1 MDRHDYQKLRFSVQ
15 QELQASLGL
24 PYAETDEITNNVMR
38 LFLQTVS
45 ASEVKRQTIAR
56 QFKEFKRSPEISA
69 PSWAF
74 KNPGLSSRIPTLK
87 EAL

>member
-15 QELQASLGL
+15 QEIQASLDL
-24 PYAETDEITNNVMR
+24 SQVETDELTNNVMR

-45 ASEVKRQTIAR
+45 ASEVKRQTITQ
-56 QFKEFKRSPEISA
+56 QFKNFKRSPEVTA

-74 KNPGLSSRIPTLK
+74 KNPGLSSRIPALK
-87 EAL
+87 EA